1 MSNIKKHLDKIILL
15 FNQAGIKENFLVIYD
30 VTCLLYLKSLEDF
43 QVVGNYNFS
52 YSDSIFEDHED
63 CRWSIFVC
71 LNYQDMYVTYQNKIL
86 PFLYQLPNSMG
97 LEMFSR
103 SDRKR
108 LTPESFFLVV
118 SAINQMFMLEL
129 DGDSITKENI
139 VIYDDIYETL
149 LTCLFGHSYR
159 AELAIPRHL
168 RRLMC
173 ELLQIKCWDKV
184 YDTSLG
190 DGSLLID
197 AYHYMAVADAP
208 QYHIGFD
215 EDGFKCIL
223 PYNDTVTT
231 NVLRS
236 GLTLEG
242 DGSDYVLTWLC
253 LMNFYFHRIN
263 LNQPQFK
270 EFVVTCKTKEPFY
283 DKILSAFPTR
293 QSFEKFN
300 ENIDKL
306 GMGGVCVALVPTTLL
321 YRTTK
326 KTRKLRKR
334 LLTQFTIDAVIAL
347 PIEEFLPASGISTA
361 IVVFKYGASSNADK
375 IWFCELYN
383 DGYSNDRRRVKN
395 SDKPLPLLVSSY
407 LHHIEVSNQW
417 FKSQNIPLVDVMDN
431 EGSLLVAQYVD
442 NADDRDL
449 ELDPQKLVRELGEL
463 QDKVK
468 QGIDDLTMYL

>member
-71 LNYQDMYVTYQNKIL
+71 LNYQNMYVTYQNKIL

-173 ELLQIKCWDKV
+173 ELLQIK
-184 YDTSLG
+184 
-190 DGSLLID
+190 
-197 AYHYMAVADAP
+197 YM
-208 QYHIGFD
+208 
-215 EDGFKCIL
+215 IL
-223 PYNDTVTT
+223 HW
-231 NVLRS
+231 
-236 GLTLEG
+236 E
-242 DGSDYVLTWLC
+242 
-253 LMNFYFHRIN
+253 
-263 LNQPQFK
+263 
-270 EFVVTCKTKEPFY
+270 
-283 DKILSAFPTR
+283 
-293 QSFEKFN
+293 
-300 ENIDKL
+300 
-306 GMGGVCVALVPTTLL
+306 MG
-321 YRTTK
+321 
-326 KTRKLRKR
+326 
-334 LLTQFTIDAVIAL
+334 
-347 PIEEFLPASGISTA
+347 
-361 IVVFKYGASSNADK
+361 
-375 IWFCELYN
+375 
-383 DGYSNDRRRVKN
+383 
-395 SDKPLPLLVSSY
+395 VS
-407 LHHIEVSNQW
+407 
-417 FKSQNIPLVDVMDN
+417 
-431 EGSLLVAQYVD
+431 
-442 NADDRDL
+442 
-449 ELDPQKLVRELGEL
+449 
-463 QDKVK
+463 
-468 QGIDDLTMYL
+468 